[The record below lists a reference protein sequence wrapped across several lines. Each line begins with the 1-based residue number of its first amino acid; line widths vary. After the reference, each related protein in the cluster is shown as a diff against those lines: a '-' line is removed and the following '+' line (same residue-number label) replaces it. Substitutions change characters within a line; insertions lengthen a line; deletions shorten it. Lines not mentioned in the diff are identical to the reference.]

1 MGGLVARRDPAFVE
15 AMRSAE
21 LVYAD
26 GASVVLSARAAGAR
40 HIERAATTDIGWEL
54 LAALTDERGAPP
66 VVSVVGG
73 PPGLAE
79 QALEVLVDA
88 GVARPGCTDH
98 GYHTD
103 WQPTLQLLQHHPSD
117 VLVLG
122 LGAPLEM
129 TWAVQHRTELATGL
143 VLTCGGWLGFLVG
156 QEVRAPVL
164 AQRLGLEWAF
174 RLLQSPR
181 RLASRYLRGAVAT
194 AWLTAVGLLGRLARR
209 R

>member
-1 MGGLVARRDPAFVE
+1 
-15 AMRSAE
+15 
-21 LVYAD
+21 
-26 GASVVLSARAAGAR
+26 
-40 HIERAATTDIGWEL
+40 
-54 LAALTDERGAPP
+54 
-66 VVSVVGG
+66 
-73 PPGLAE
+73 
-79 QALEVLVDA
+79 
-88 GVARPGCTDH
+88 
-98 GYHTD
+98 
-103 WQPTLQLLQHHPSD
+103 
-117 VLVLG
+117 
-122 LGAPLEM
+122 M

-156 QEVRAPVL
+156 QEARAPVI